1 MKRSTI
7 GKTVALTALFG
18 LGAIYLLNA
27 SWLATAQQGEPI
39 LIAHRGVYQT
49 YNRDNLTRDECT
61 AVRIYTPEH
70 RYLENTI
77 PSMEAAFSHGADI
90 VEIDVHPTTDGD
102 FAVFHDWTLDCRT
115 DGTGVTR
122 EQSIKDLKKLD
133 LGYGYTFDGG
143 KTFPFRGQ
151 GVGLLPTLKEVL
163 LHFPGK
169 QFLINIKSND
179 LTEAERLDNYLR
191 QHQLPINSRL
201 MVYGGD
207 RPIKRIRQLR
217 PNALAFSKT
226 SAKQCALQY
235 ALFGWSGY
243 FPESC
248 RNSIVVAPNTW
259 RWALWGWPNRYS
271 ERVAKANSLVM
282 AVDHK
287 NGKRG
292 LPGIYTLEE
301 LSFLP
306 EGYSGAI
313 WIEKIELIG
322 PYLKSRQ

>member
-1 MKRSTI
+1 MKRSAI
-7 GKTVALTALFG
+7 IKISALLTLFG

-27 SWLATAQQGEPI
+27 SWLAPPPQGQPI
-39 LIAHRGVYQT
+39 LISHRGVYQT
-49 YNRDNLTRDECT
+49 YNRDNLGRDDCT
-61 AVRIYTPEH
+61 AVHIYPPEH

-90 VEIDVHPTTDGD
+90 VEIDIHPTTDGD

-115 DGTGVTR
+115 NGKGVTR
-122 EQSIKDLKKLD
+122 EQSIEDLKKLD
-133 LGYGYTFDGG
+133 IGYGYTFDGG

-151 GVGLLPTLKEVL
+151 GVGLLPTLKEVS

-169 QFLINIKSND
+169 QFLINIKSNNP
-179 LTEAERLDNYLR
+179 TEADRLDNYLR

-217 PNALAFSKT
+217 PSALAFSKT
-226 SAKQCALQY
+226 SAKQCALRY
-235 ALFGWSGY
+235 LLFGWSGY
-243 FPESC
+243 FPEAC
-248 RNSIVVAPNTW
+248 RNSIVIAPNTW

-282 AVDHK
+282 AVDNK

-292 LPGIYTLEE
+292 LPGIYTPEE

-306 EGYSGAI
+306 KGYSGAI
-313 WIEKIELIG
+313 WIEKIEVIG
-322 PYLKSRQ
+322 PYLQGKQ

>member
-7 GKTVALTALFG
+7 GKTVGLTALFG

-49 YNRDNLTRDECT
+49 YNRDNLTRDACT
-61 AVRIYTPEH
+61 AVRIYTPQH

-102 FAVFHDWTLDCRT
+102 FAVFHDWTIDCRT

-133 LGYGYTFDGG
+133 IGYGYTFDGG

-163 LHFPGK
+163 LHFPSK

-179 LTEAERLDNYLR
+179 PTEADRLDNYLR
-191 QHQLPINSRL
+191 LHQLPINSRL
-201 MVYGGD
+201 MIYGGD

-217 PNALAFSKT
+217 PNVLAFSKT
-226 SAKQCALQY
+226 SAKQCILRY
-235 ALFGWSGY
+235 VLLGWSGY
-243 FPESC
+243 FPEAC

-292 LPGIYTLEE
+292 LPGIYTPEE

-322 PYLKSRQ
+322 PYLQARQ